1 MNVSTAMRCAVVSTS
16 TGSLDSLQYYDP
28 LIHILRLNIHLD
40 GQTYTDGDTLKPEE
54 FYAWMRKHP
63 KGLANTT
70 PPSKA
75 SIRHLFNDLVLQG
88 YEEVIVVTISHTLSD
103 TYQHIKKIAAEFDG
117 QLTVHMVDTETSCWP
132 EGFFAIE
139 AARLLRLGISAQEVT
154 FYLLRLI
161 PRMEIIFCVDSLH
174 NLRQNGRLGRR
185 QNGRLGRAGKLI
197 ADMLDFK
204 PILHFY
210 RSSLTRLDIVRH
222 TDNMLEVL
230 SQTIAQSIKGKNAIV
245 YGLHTGNVEL
255 YEQFAKKLQTHIGIY
270 PGGYPISPV
279 VGAHIGLDAV
289 GICIIDKIL
298 G

>member
-1 MNVSTAMRCAVVSTS
+1 MNTSTAIRCAVVSTS
-16 TGSLDSLQYYDP
+16 TGSLDSLPYYDP

-40 GQTYTDGDTLKPEE
+40 GQTYADGDTLKPED

-63 KGLANTT
+63 NGLANTT

-75 SIRHLFNDLVLQG
+75 DIRHLFNDLILQG
-88 YEEVIVVTISHTLSD
+88 YEEVIVATISHTLSD
-103 TYQHIKKIAAEFDG
+103 THQRIKNIAEEFDG
-117 QLTVHMVDTETSCWP
+117 KLIVHMLDTESAYWP
-132 EGFFAIE
+132 EGFFAVE
-139 AARLLRLGISAQEVT
+139 AARLLRLGIPAQEII
-154 FYLLRLI
+154 FYLRRLI

-174 NLRQNGRLGRR
+174 NLRH
-185 QNGRLGRAGKLI
+185 NGRLGRAGKLI

-204 PILHFY
+204 PILHFH
-210 RSSLTRLDIVRH
+210 RSELTRLNIVRH

-230 SQTIAQSIKGKNAIV
+230 SHTIAESIKDKNAIV
-245 YGLHTGNVEL
+245 YGLHTGNIEL
-255 YEQFAKKLQTHIGIY
+255 YEKFADKLQTRIGIR

-289 GICIIDKIL
+289 GICIIDKLL